1 MLNWINNTLDALG
14 YPGIVLFM
22 FLENVFPLIPSEAI
36 MPFAGF
42 MTAQG
47 RFSFLGVIAAGMFG
61 SVLGNLPLYYLGK
74 FVGEERLK
82 RWADQYGK
90 WVGLTHR
97 DIDKAKDW
105 FDRHGSKTVFLC
117 RLVPGIRSI
126 ISIPAGFADMRL
138 STFLFYSALGTGLWG
153 TILAYLGRVLGKNYK
168 QVEQYMSLAGYIVL
182 AIIVVICIRWIMKH
196 KKEGLQR

>member
-1 MLNWINNTLDALG
+1 MINWINNTLGALG

-22 FLENVFPLIPSEAI
+22 FLENVFPIIPSEAI

-42 MTAQG
+42 MTTQG
-47 RFSFLGVIAAGMFG
+47 KFSFLGVIVAGTVG
-61 SVLGNLPLYYLGK
+61 SVIGNLPLYYLGK
-74 FVGEERLK
+74 FVGEGRVK
-82 RWADQYGK
+82 AWADKYGK

-105 FDRHGSKTVFLC
+105 FDRHGNKTVFLC
-117 RLVPGIRSI
+117 RLVPGIRSL
-126 ISIPAGFADMRL
+126 ISIPAGFAKMRL

-153 TILAYLGRVLGKNYK
+153 TILAYLGRVLGKNYE

-182 AIIVVICIRWIMKH
+182 AIIILICIRLIMKRR
-196 KKEGLQR
+196 KEGAQR